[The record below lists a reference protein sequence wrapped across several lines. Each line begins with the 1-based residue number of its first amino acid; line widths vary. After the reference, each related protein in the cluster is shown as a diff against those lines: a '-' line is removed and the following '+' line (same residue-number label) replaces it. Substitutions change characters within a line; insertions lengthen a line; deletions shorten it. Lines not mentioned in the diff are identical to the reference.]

1 MRRTIADLLFVVDGT
16 HLPVGCSSDG
26 PTMTGLPF
34 MEDATWAALTHS
46 MAWWFNSIGNGT
58 SLGKGSSNDGGI
70 GAPDG
75 CLCDAAVPVP
85 PGNGQGCWYKQGDG
99 DVPLHDW
106 TMEESLSAVVMQA
119 EMLLI
124 SRNRTGIAHFMPLFL
139 RTCEMLEG
147 RRHAQTGYT
156 TFLTGPGSNLLAP
169 SFGGGPNGSW
179 SYLSG
184 VSVTYTAALNRLI
197 ELARLVGHPMLQ
209 TLIHR
214 RDLNL
219 AGIKNYLLTSGLESN
234 VAGHERSYLVM
245 SREPATGVLHGK
257 INASQHGYFEASPNH
272 DAVFLR
278 IVDDET
284 AEGIMA
290 LTDTLSA
297 QIRPHTFMI
306 PNTDA
311 GGNVG
316 YDDMLPNHYSN
327 GKPVGM
333 YEYGDWVNG
342 GVWSTQDSR
351 AMMAYFRTHRQQ
363 LAKASMQRMLER
375 FSTDWK
381 MDAPLTEFG
390 ASTWAHDVTMLTYD
404 AFGHAS
410 AMVRGMFEYIYGATS
425 LQLIPHQPD
434 NITEINQHFGIR
446 WGPYRIFV
454 SASGVRSSGIAAVEV
469 NGASLR
475 APHVFNATSL
485 SLSFAALP
493 VASAAA
499 IAATDSD
506 VSTAA
511 DELHLV
517 ITYKTKA
524 PPSTPSPPPAPQPP
538 APPPATGVPSGFLTR
553 LSAAHLL
560 MTGHKDGQKVTRWRS
575 TSDSLSHNTVAT
587 AQPGTGGA
595 PVLTVRDGV
604 PGVEFDGNL
613 TMLNGQLDLNA
624 TMTVVAVVH
633 DLGTPS
639 AYSSVFVTE
648 AYRGL
653 AITPEDCASG
663 NPVVPGACNAST
675 TRVVSI
681 DWSGSGD
688 LGAHNISDR
697 RVVIAVTYSST
708 STAASYVDGCSQ
720 QGGVSEIHPP
730 AVASTRSFHVGS
742 RNNPGTDRYFKGI
755 LYDLIV
761 YGRELTQA
769 ELTSV
774 STTLRQQYR
783 ISAINCSLPRPKP
796 TLNCT
801 SLRSSCV
808 KGTWPRGCG
817 LNQSESRKLEN
828 FIQAAAVHPATKA
841 SVPYAMALTASNFMS
856 GFEKR

>member
-1 MRRTIADLLFVVDGT
+1 
-16 HLPVGCSSDG
+16 
-26 PTMTGLPF
+26 MTALPF
-34 MEDATWAALTHS
+34 MEDATWAALSHS

-58 SLGKGSSNDGGI
+58 SLGKGANNDGGI

-85 PGNGQGCWYKQGDG
+85 PGDGQGCWYKQGDG

-119 EMLLI
+119 EMLLV
-124 SRNRTGIAHFMPLFL
+124 SRNKTGIAHFMPLFL

-197 ELARLVGHPMLQ
+197 ELARLVAHPMLQ

-219 AGIKNYLLTSGLESN
+219 VGLKKYLLTSGHESN
-234 VAGHERSYLVM
+234 VGGQERSYLVM
-245 SREPATGVLHGK
+245 SREPATGMLHGK
-257 INASQHGYFEASPNH
+257 LNASQHGYFEASPNH

-290 LTDTLSA
+290 LTDKLSA
-297 QIRPHTFMI
+297 QIRPHAFMI

-311 GGNVG
+311 GGGVG
-316 YDDMLPNHYSN
+316 YDDMLPNHYDN
-327 GKPVGM
+327 HGKPVGM

-351 AMMAYFRTHRQQ
+351 AMMAYFRTDRQQ
-363 LAKASMQRMLER
+363 LAKASMQRMLEG
-375 FSTDWK
+375 FSADWK
-381 MDAPLTEFG
+381 MDAPLTQFG
-390 ASTWAHDVTMLTYD
+390 ANTWAHEVTMLTYD

-410 AMVRGMFEYIYGATS
+410 AMVRGMFEYVYGATS

-434 NITEINQHFGIR
+434 NITEIIQHFGIR
-446 WGPYRIFV
+446 WGPYRIFI
-454 SASGVRSSGIAAVEV
+454 SASGVRSSGIVAVELT
-469 NGASLR
+469 GAPLK

-499 IAATDSD
+499 SAATESD

-511 DELHLV
+511 DELHVL
-517 ITYKTKA
+517 ITYKTKG
-524 PPSTPSPPPAPQPP
+524 PLPSPPTPPPPLQPP
-538 APPPATGVPSGFLTR
+538 APPQTTGVPAGFLMR
-553 LSAAHLL
+553 LSAAHLAS
-560 MTGHKDGQKVTRWRS
+560 TGHKDGQQVTRWSS
-575 TSDSLSHNTVAT
+575 TGDSLVPNTVAI

-595 PVLTVRDGV
+595 PTLKVRDGV
-604 PGVEFDGNL
+604 PGVEFDGHL
-613 TMLNGQLDLNA
+613 TMLNGELDLNA
-624 TMTVVAVVH
+624 TMTIVAVLH
-633 DLGTPS
+633 DVGTPS
-639 AYSSVFVTE
+639 AYSSIFVTE
-648 AYRGL
+648 TDRGL
-653 AITPEDCASG
+653 AITPEGCASG
-663 NPVVPGACNAST
+663 NPVAPGACNVSAA
-675 TRVVSI
+675 RVVSI
-681 DWSGSGD
+681 DWAGSGN

-697 RVVIAVTYSST
+697 RAVVAVTYSAT
-708 STAASYVDGCSQ
+708 NAAASRVDGCSEQ
-720 QGGVSEIHPP
+720 QSGGLPIHAP
-730 AVASTRSFHVGS
+730 ATSSTHSFHVGS
-742 RNNPGTDRYFKGI
+742 RNNPGTGRYFKGT

-761 YGRELTQA
+761 YDRELTEA
-769 ELTSV
+769 ELASAT
-774 STTLRQQYR
+774 TTLRRQYQ
-783 ISAINCSLPRPKP
+783 IPAMNCSLSRPKP

-801 SLRSSCV
+801 GLRRSCV

-817 LNQSESRKLEN
+817 LNESETRKIAR
-828 FIQAAAVHPATKA
+828 FMQAAAADQATKA